1 MSYAPATTRPRQ
13 VAGDI
18 RPHHLTV
25 RGMPCLG
32 DMSCTRPGWLA
43 AGLLAAIGLA
53 GCATGSGAYSEPEQA
68 RIDAYERAA
77 EQVLQSR
84 GMKGPAPVVR
94 VGTDPS
100 LAAAG
105 RPAGYYTD
113 QGRAARS
120 GMIVVNRAAV
130 ADDYIAQAVLSQ
142 ELAHYVLGH
151 AEGACRERRLE
162 CEIEAR
168 IASVELLMTGWGLEY
183 SDAIRLQYAYL
194 KSVVLAAQRGD
205 VPAAPGK
212 SDPCRELQE
221 FATRFKA
228 SASCE

>member
-1 MSYAPATTRPRQ
+1 MGRKGWGR
-13 VAGDI
+13 
-18 RPHHLTV
+18 
-25 RGMPCLG
+25 LG
-32 DMSCTRPGWLA
+32 VGLA
-43 AGLLAAIGLA
+43 ATLALA
-53 GCATGSGAYSEPEQA
+53 GCATGSGAYTEPEQA

-77 EQVLQSR
+77 EQILQSR
-84 GMKGPAPVVR
+84 GMKGRAPAVR

-100 LAAAG
+100 LAGAG

-113 QGRAARS
+113 QGRR
-120 GMIVVNRAAV
+120 IVVNRAAV

-151 AEGACRERRLE
+151 ADNACRERRLE

-194 KSVVLAAQRGD
+194 KSVVLAAQRGE
-205 VPAAPGK
+205 VPATPGK

-228 SASCE
+228 QASCE

>member
-1 MSYAPATTRPRQ
+1 
-13 VAGDI
+13 
-18 RPHHLTV
+18 
-25 RGMPCLG
+25 MPCLG
-32 DMSCTRPGWLA
+32 DMSCIRSGWLG

-151 AEGACRERRLE
+151 ADGACRERRLE

>member
-1 MSYAPATTRPRQ
+1 
-13 VAGDI
+13 
-18 RPHHLTV
+18 
-25 RGMPCLG
+25 MPCLG
-32 DMSCTRPGWLA
+32 DMSCTRPGRRA

-151 AEGACRERRLE
+151 ADGACRERRLE

>member
-1 MSYAPATTRPRQ
+1 MGRKGWGR
-13 VAGDI
+13 
-18 RPHHLTV
+18 
-25 RGMPCLG
+25 LG
-32 DMSCTRPGWLA
+32 VGLA
-43 AGLLAAIGLA
+43 AALGLA
-53 GCATGSGAYSEPEQA
+53 GCATGSGTYTEPEQA

-77 EQVLQSR
+77 EQILQSR
-84 GMKGPAPVVR
+84 GMRGPAPAVR

-100 LAAAG
+100 LAGAG
-105 RPAGYYTD
+105 RPAGYYTE
-113 QGRAARS
+113 QGRR
-120 GMIVVNRAAV
+120 IVVNRAAV

-151 AEGACRERRLE
+151 ADNACRERRLE

-183 SDAIRLQYAYL
+183 SEAIRLQYAYL
-194 KSVVLAAQRGD
+194 KSVVLAAQRGE
-205 VPAAPGK
+205 VPATPGK

-228 SASCE
+228 QASCE

>member
-1 MSYAPATTRPRQ
+1 MGRKGWRRLG
-13 VAGDI
+13 AG
-18 RPHHLTV
+18 
-25 RGMPCLG
+25 
-32 DMSCTRPGWLA
+32 LA
-43 AGLLAAIGLA
+43 AALGLA
-53 GCATGSGAYSEPEQA
+53 GCATGSRSYTEPEQA

-77 EQVLQSR
+77 EQILQSR
-84 GMKGPAPVVR
+84 GMKGPAPAVR

-100 LAAAG
+100 LAGAG

-113 QGRAARS
+113 QGRR
-120 GMIVVNRAAV
+120 IVVNRAAV

-151 AEGACRERRLE
+151 ADNACRERRLE

-194 KSVVLAAQRGD
+194 KSVVLAAQRGE
-205 VPAAPGK
+205 VPATPGK

-228 SASCE
+228 QASCE

>member
-1 MSYAPATTRPRQ
+1 MGRKGWGR
-13 VAGDI
+13 
-18 RPHHLTV
+18 
-25 RGMPCLG
+25 LG
-32 DMSCTRPGWLA
+32 VGLA
-43 AGLLAAIGLA
+43 ATLALA
-53 GCATGSGAYSEPEQA
+53 GCATGSGAYTEPEQA

-77 EQVLQSR
+77 EQILQSR
-84 GMKGPAPVVR
+84 GMKGRPPAVR

-100 LAAAG
+100 LAGAG

-113 QGRAARS
+113 QGRR
-120 GMIVVNRAAV
+120 IVVNRAAV

-151 AEGACRERRLE
+151 ADNACRERRLE

-194 KSVVLAAQRGD
+194 KSVVLAAQRGE
-205 VPAAPGK
+205 VPATPGK

-228 SASCE
+228 QASCE

>member
-1 MSYAPATTRPRQ
+1 MGRKGWGR
-13 VAGDI
+13 
-18 RPHHLTV
+18 
-25 RGMPCLG
+25 LG
-32 DMSCTRPGWLA
+32 VGLA
-43 AGLLAAIGLA
+43 ATLALA
-53 GCATGSGAYSEPEQA
+53 GCATGSGAYTEPEQA

-77 EQVLQSR
+77 EQILQSR
-84 GMKGPAPVVR
+84 GMKGRAPAVR

-100 LAAAG
+100 LAGAG

-113 QGRAARS
+113 QGRR
-120 GMIVVNRAAV
+120 IVVNRAAV

-151 AEGACRERRLE
+151 ADNACRERRLE

-168 IASVELLMTGWGLEY
+168 ITSVELLMTGWGLEY

-194 KSVVLAAQRGD
+194 KSVVLAAQRGE
-205 VPAAPGK
+205 VPATPGK

-228 SASCE
+228 QASCE

>member
-1 MSYAPATTRPRQ
+1 
-13 VAGDI
+13 
-18 RPHHLTV
+18 
-25 RGMPCLG
+25 MPCLG
-32 DMSCTRPGWLA
+32 DMSCIRSGWLG

-100 LAAAG
+100 LAAVG

-113 QGRAARS
+113 QGRAARP
-120 GMIVVNRAAV
+120 GLIVVNRAAV

-151 AEGACRERRLE
+151 ADGACRERRLE

-205 VPAAPGK
+205 VAVAPGK

>member
-1 MSYAPATTRPRQ
+1 MGRKGWGR
-13 VAGDI
+13 
-18 RPHHLTV
+18 
-25 RGMPCLG
+25 LG
-32 DMSCTRPGWLA
+32 VGLA
-43 AGLLAAIGLA
+43 ATLALA
-53 GCATGSGAYSEPEQA
+53 GCATGSGAYTEPEQA

-77 EQVLQSR
+77 EQILQSR
-84 GMKGPAPVVR
+84 GMKGRAPAVR
-94 VGTDPS
+94 GGTDPS
-100 LAAAG
+100 LAGAG

-113 QGRAARS
+113 QGRR
-120 GMIVVNRAAV
+120 IVVNRAAV

-151 AEGACRERRLE
+151 ADNACRERRLE

-194 KSVVLAAQRGD
+194 KSVVLAAQRGE
-205 VPAAPGK
+205 VSATPGK

-228 SASCE
+228 QASCE